1 MHPTSL
7 LLQSTEQSE
16 GLIQVLRAKDHSWV
30 CQNHSGKKNSV
41 YINLLCCSQLWY
53 CLVYGLMTVNGLK
66 DHRQSSN
73 TMHLFI
79 YLFVSFNYFNK
90 LFIKLDRKL
99 AKNARNKSYYGS
111 ETSIFKGPY
120 LREIPQATESKSPLI
135 KNKNKQIVCALNRD
149 K

>member
-1 MHPTSL
+1 
-7 LLQSTEQSE
+7 
-16 GLIQVLRAKDHSWV
+16 
-30 CQNHSGKKNSV
+30 
-41 YINLLCCSQLWY
+41 
-53 CLVYGLMTVNGLK
+53 MTVNGLK
-66 DHRQSSN
+66 DHRQSSS